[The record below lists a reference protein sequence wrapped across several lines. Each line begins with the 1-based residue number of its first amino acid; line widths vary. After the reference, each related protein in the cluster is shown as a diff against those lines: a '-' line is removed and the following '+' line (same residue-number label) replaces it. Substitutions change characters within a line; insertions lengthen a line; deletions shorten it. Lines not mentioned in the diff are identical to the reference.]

1 MALDYKQIST
11 YFSSI
16 AYHHEQISS
25 FGIGDLKQLTNDV
38 ITKQTPQYPRMYV
51 VPENVVLNQNQ
62 IHYNYNIVI
71 MDQLNSTLSNQ
82 KEVLSDTLAI
92 AMDIWTIF
100 YQSYTAESGDF
111 SQIIVG
117 DWQQTI
123 QPWIENFETILA
135 GWTLQIS
142 LVAPFDYSKCG
153 LPMDP
158 DFNFVQD
165 AQFTTYNQIVTDFQT
180 FANDHEQVRSFGFG
194 DVEQLTNDVLT
205 QVEPL
210 YPRLYMVPQSTSLQQ
225 NVMVMTWQVIVADRL
240 NSTLSNQ
247 QDVLND
253 TLEICKD
260 LFAKAYLSDYSVQWD
275 AQVTPWLEQTETIL
289 AGWSMLLNVQQ
300 KFDFNRCTLPVSS
313 FVTSTGLTWDQIT
326 EMWQNKS
333 NQWNQN

>member
-135 GWTLQIS
+135 GWTLPVS
-142 LVAPFDYSKCG
+142 YTHLT
-153 LPMDP
+153 LP
-158 DFNFVQD
+158 
-165 AQFTTYNQIVTDFQT
+165 TI
-180 FANDHEQVRSFGFG
+180 
-194 DVEQLTNDVLT
+194 
-205 QVEPL
+205 
-210 YPRLYMVPQSTSLQQ
+210 
-225 NVMVMTWQVIVADRL
+225 
-240 NSTLSNQ
+240 
-247 QDVLND
+247 
-253 TLEICKD
+253 
-260 LFAKAYLSDYSVQWD
+260 YSV
-275 AQVTPWLEQTETIL
+275 
-289 AGWSMLLNVQQ
+289 
-300 KFDFNRCTLPVSS
+300 
-313 FVTSTGLTWDQIT
+313 
-326 EMWQNKS
+326 
-333 NQWNQN
+333 

>member
-16 AYHHEQISS
+16 AYHHEQIKS

-38 ITKQTPQYPRMYV
+38 ITKVEPQYPRMYV
-51 VPENVVLNQNQ
+51 VPENVILNQNQ
-62 IHYNYNIVI
+62 IHYNYNIII
-71 MDQLNSTLSNQ
+71 MDKLNSNLSNQ

-92 AMDIWTIF
+92 SMDIWTIF
-100 YQSYTAESGDF
+100 YQSYTSQSGDF
-111 SQIIVG
+111 SKIIVG
-117 DWQQTI
+117 DWQQNI

-142 LVAPFDYSKCG
+142 MSAPFDYSKCN
-153 LPMDP
+153 LPMSP

-165 AQFTTYNQIVTDFQT
+165 NQFTTYDQIVTDFQT
-180 FANDHEQVRSFGFG
+180 FANDHEQIRSFGFG
-194 DVEQLTNDVLT
+194 DVEQLTNDVIT
-205 QVEPL
+205 QVEPH

-225 NVMVMTWQVIVADRL
+225 NMMVITYQVIVADRL
-240 NSTLSNQ
+240 DITLSNQ

-275 AQVTPWLEQTETIL
+275 AQVIPWLEQTETIL
-289 AGWSMLLNVQQ
+289 AGWSMTLNVQQ
-300 KFDFNRCTLPVSS
+300 KFDFNRCTLPVTS
-313 FVTSTGLTWDQIT
+313 FTSISNFTWEQLM
-326 EMWQNKS
+326 ELWKNVNKEWK
-333 NQWNQN
+333 NV